1 MQTRVDA
8 CRQNGAPMALR
19 ADGDSKYDHAVG
31 IRDKL
36 LLACP
41 ECGYNPKVDCR
52 CPICQGSCKA
62 KSFAPG
68 ESTSKLLV
76 KTEAQRKRLAKRL
89 AAKTRAT
96 FAAQTAVDPNTPL
109 GRALGGANPQALNA
123 LPSTARA
130 AMGLTSTSAH
140 VGLAGNA
147 SGGEMSGR
155 APDATF
161 QFVAPHDMPP
171 AMFTANRRTGGL
183 VLAGGPATAMAT
195 VNLPLRTLE
204 PADRERLLDRARTNA
219 AGLMLQEQSRPPTA
233 PIAEQRA
240 EAPSAAEA
248 AAAQHAAQNP
258 AAATAASWT
267 ILARAVE
274 DMVMSTPS
282 TGGLDTPAKQAKA
295 DEIRKASRA
304 VRQRIND
311 PDHLEHRQTTNT
323 VQSALLQATSI
334 VDNEHGT
341 QRARLW
347 SDLAGD
353 LNLTAAEL
361 TPNKWGS
368 RR

>member
-1 MQTRVDA
+1 
-8 CRQNGAPMALR
+8 
-19 ADGDSKYDHAVG
+19 
-31 IRDKL
+31 
-36 LLACP
+36 
-41 ECGYNPKVDCR
+41 
-52 CPICQGSCKA
+52 
-62 KSFAPG
+62 
-68 ESTSKLLV
+68 LV
-76 KTEAQRKRLAKRL
+76 KTEAHRKRLAKRL

-96 FAAQTAVDPNTPL
+96 FAAQTTVDPNTPL
-109 GRALGGANPQALNA
+109 GRALGGANPQAFNA

-130 AMGLTSTSAH
+130 AMGLTSASAH

-161 QFVAPHDMPP
+161 QFA
-171 AMFTANRRTGGL
+171 ANRRTGEL
-183 VLAGGPATAMAT
+183 VLASGPVYPAAAMAT
-195 VNLPLRTLE
+195 ANLPLRTLE

-219 AGLMLQEQSRPPTA
+219 AGLKLQEQPRPPTA

-248 AAAQHAAQNP
+248 AAAQHAVQNP

-267 ILARAVE
+267 ILARIVE
-274 DMVMSTPS
+274 DMVMSTPIM
-282 TGGLDTPAKQAKA
+282 GGLDTPAKQAKA
-295 DEIRKASRA
+295 DEI
-304 VRQRIND
+304 RIND

-323 VQSALLQATSI
+323 VQLALLRSTSI

-341 QRARLW
+341 ERARLW

-361 TPNKWGS
+361 TPNKWGGQGEPPLVDL
-368 RR
+368 RRRFWLLKRARLFLLCVYIFYFDY